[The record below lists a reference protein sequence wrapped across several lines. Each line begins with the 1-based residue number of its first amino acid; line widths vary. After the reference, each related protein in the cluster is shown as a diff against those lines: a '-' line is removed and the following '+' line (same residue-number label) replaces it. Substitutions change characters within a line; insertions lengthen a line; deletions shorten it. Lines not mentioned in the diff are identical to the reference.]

1 MLNIGRLFRM
11 TAARRE
17 AMYEEI
23 VTLSRPT
30 TGFYILV
37 VVSST
42 IAAYGLLANSTAVV
56 IGAMLVAPLMGPIFG
71 IALGLVAG
79 DRRLLGRAVAG
90 ETLGVLLAV
99 AVGWLAGISPLRLD
113 PGAEILARTQPNLY
127 DLIIALAAG
136 LAGAYAISDKD
147 VSPALPGVAISVAL
161 VPPLVT
167 CGICLALRQPVQAT
181 GAMLLFV
188 ANLLAIQIAS
198 ATVFAVAGAGRPGT
212 RKRLGLREFCGRFG
226 LSLLAL
232 ALVAVFMTHTLIGLV
247 SERRLTQAIE
257 HCLREDCRAVV
268 GAELMD
274 MRYQETETGLEVIAT
289 MLTPSA
295 FQAAQVERLRRGLQR
310 VVGRPT
316 HLIVRSLPSR
326 DYDHNGPVYLP
337 PGALQRQAED
347 VRAQEQAR
355 RDAEL
360 HARTTTI
367 LAEGLADTPGASL
380 DELRREQYD
389 GRSLLTAVVRT
400 PTTIGPETVA
410 GLQEAIHRATDGR
423 ERLIVRSV
431 LTRDADAEGF
441 IYEPDKP
448 EPPEVSPAEPA
459 LKKRLGEALR
469 SQLRRR
475 LPGAHLLEM
484 RLLDGDG
491 QKVLLATVR
500 APSTPQATDVA
511 AIEAD
516 FRRHIDPRLRL
527 VVRSQVGADT
537 YSGGYLESF
546 DPEQGDA
553 VPQVAPTG
561 PPETEGEVG
570 GGE

>member
-23 VTLSRPT
+23 VALSRPT

-71 IALGLVAG
+71 IALGLVVG
-79 DRRLLGRAVAG
+79 DRRLLGRAAAA

-167 CGICLALRQPVQAT
+167 CGICLALRQPAEAT
-181 GAMLLFV
+181 GAMLLFI

-198 ATVFAVAGAGRPGT
+198 ATVFAVAGAARPGS
-212 RKRLGLREFCGRFG
+212 RKRLGLWEFLGRFG
-226 LSLLAL
+226 LSLVAL
-232 ALVAVFMTHTLIGLV
+232 ALVAVFMTHTLVGLV
-247 SERRLTQAIE
+247 RERRLSQAIE
-257 HCLREDCRAVV
+257 HCLREECRAVV

-274 MRYQETETGLEVIAT
+274 VRYQDTETGLEVIAT

-295 FQAAQVERLRRGLQR
+295 FEAPQVDRLRQGLER
-310 VVGRPT
+310 VVGRPA

-326 DYDHNGPVYLP
+326 DFDHTGPVYLP

-347 VRAQEQAR
+347 LEAQERIR
-355 RDAEL
+355 REAEL
-360 HARTTTI
+360 HARTSATI
-367 LAEGLADTPGASL
+367 AKSLADISGASL
-380 DELRREQYD
+380 DELHREELE
-389 GRSLLTAVVRT
+389 GGPLVTAVVRT
-400 PTTIGPETVA
+400 PAAIGPEKVA
-410 GLQEAIHRATDGR
+410 RLQEAIHHATEGR

-448 EPPEVSPAEPA
+448 EPPEVSPTEPA
-459 LKKRLGEALR
+459 LKERLTEALR
-469 SQLRRR
+469 NQLRRR
-475 LPGAHLLEM
+475 LPGARLLEM
-484 RLLDGDG
+484 RLVDRAD
-491 QKVLLATVR
+491 QKILLASVR
-500 APSTPQATDVA
+500 APSTPQAADVA

-516 FRRHIDPRLRL
+516 FRRHIDPRVRL
-527 VVRSQVGADT
+527 VVRSQIGADT

-553 VPQVAPTG
+553 VPPVAPSG
-561 PPETEGEVG
+561 PPEAQGESG
-570 GGE
+570 GSE